1 LTPISPFQKI
11 NSVAED
17 ATRGARIVALEGVQ
31 QVPVHDTTLVGFY
44 SSMTKPERRTFWACF
59 GGLALDGLD
68 FMIYPLV
75 IGTIIAFWQVD
86 RGVAGL
92 AVTGTL
98 LFSALGGWF
107 AGYLSDRIG
116 RVRTLQLTVLWFS
129 VFSLLCAVA
138 QDFTQLMMFRALLG
152 IGFGGEWTAGAV
164 LMGEIIRPQY
174 RGRAV
179 GCVQSGWAVGWGAAV
194 LLQSVLFTVLEPGQ
208 AWRWM
213 FALGLLP
220 AILIFFV
227 RRYVPEPDIAILAR
241 SGNHGQPLAPIWQIF
256 SPRMLKTTALASLL
270 GAGAQGGY
278 YAVTTWVPTF
288 LRTERHLTVVGSSSY
303 LAFLILGSFT
313 GYIVGA
319 WLADRI
325 GRRNLFL
332 VFSFG
337 AMALILAYTQLPISN
352 EIMWILGF
360 PLGFFASGYFSGL
373 GAFFTELFPT
383 RVRGSGQGF
392 AYNFGRGVGALFP
405 ASVGYL
411 SAVLPL
417 GQAIAIF
424 ATVAYLLL
432 FLAAFLLP
440 ETRGK
445 VLEA

>member
-1 LTPISPFQKI
+1 MQQTGDFFMTMENVQRGS
-11 NSVAED
+11 AED
-17 ATRGARIVALEGVQ
+17 TGLT
-31 QVPVHDTTLVGFY
+31 DFY

-75 IGTIIAFWQVD
+75 IGTIITLWQVD
-86 RGVAGL
+86 RGMAGL

-98 LFSALGGWF
+98 LFSALGGWL

-116 RVRTLQLTVLWFS
+116 RVRTLQFTVLWFS
-129 VFSLLCAVA
+129 IFSLLCALA
-138 QDFTQLMMFRALLG
+138 QDFTQLMIFRALLG

-164 LMGEIIRPQY
+164 LMGETIRAQY

-179 GCVQSGWAVGWGAAV
+179 GCVQSGWAVGWGGAV
-194 LLQSVLFTVLEPGQ
+194 LLQAVLFTVLEPEQ

-213 FALGLLP
+213 FALGFLP

-227 RRYVPEPDIAILAR
+227 RRFIPEPEIAILAR
-241 SGNHGQPLAPIWQIF
+241 SSDLDTPRAPIWEIF
-256 SPRMLKTTALASLL
+256 SPKLLKTTVLASML

-288 LRTERHLTVVGSSSY
+288 LRTERHLTVVGSTSY

-332 VFSFG
+332 VFSIG
-337 AMALILAYTQLPISN
+337 AIALIVAYTQLPISDN
-352 EIMWILGF
+352 IMWVLGF

-392 AYNFGRGVGALFP
+392 AYNFGRGIGALFP

-417 GQAIAIF
+417 SQAIAIF

>member
-1 LTPISPFQKI
+1 MAVEAVGQVAVRDTSLT
-11 NSVAED
+11 
-17 ATRGARIVALEGVQ
+17 
-31 QVPVHDTTLVGFY
+31 GFY
-44 SSMTKPERRTFWACF
+44 SSMTKPERQTFWACF

-75 IGTIIAFWQVD
+75 IGTIISLWHVD
-86 RGVAGL
+86 LGLAGL

-98 LFSALGGWF
+98 VFSALGGWL
-107 AGYLSDRIG
+107 AGYLSDRVG

-129 VFSLLCAVA
+129 VFSLLCALA
-138 QDFTQLMMFRALLG
+138 QNFTQLMVFRTLLG

-179 GCVQSGWAVGWGAAV
+179 GCVQSGWSVGWGAAV
-194 LLQSVLFTVLEPGQ
+194 LLQAILFTVLEPQQ

-213 FALGLLP
+213 FALGVLP
-220 AILIFFV
+220 AALIFFV
-227 RRYVPEPDIAILAR
+227 RRYVPEPEIAVAAR
-241 SGNHGQPLAPIWQIF
+241 SGGRTQATAPIWEIF
-256 SPRMLKTTALASLL
+256 SPKLLKTTLLAALL
-270 GAGAQGGY
+270 GTGAQGGY

-303 LAFLILGSFT
+303 LAFLIFGSFA

-332 VFSFG
+332 VFSLG
-337 AMALILAYTQLPISN
+337 AIALIFSYTQLPISN
-352 EIMWILGF
+352 DIMWVLGF

-405 ASVGYL
+405 AAVGYL
-411 SAVLPL
+411 SAAMPL

-424 ATVAYLLL
+424 AIVAYVLL
-432 FLAAFLLP
+432 FIAAFMLP

-445 VLEA
+445 VLQA